1 MAEDTETGMGMADAT
16 PPVLFEYLD
25 YRQYL
30 IALFAFRKDHEAG
43 FSLRKFCRKV
53 HPSPSTSGLLSAILN
68 GKRGLSAAFGVKL
81 SAALALG
88 DKERKYFDLLVDFT
102 QAKGMEEK
110 NHFFLQLSRFRNSRA
125 NEINQTQ
132 YRFFSKWYFT
142 VLLNFFD
149 VEQRQKNPAEIA
161 RRIFPG
167 VSPSQVQEAI
177 DLLLELK
184 MIKRMANGY
193 APVHKHLAAGKEFA
207 GMVALQYNTQFINL
221 AANVMETAPP
231 KDCRYSTLTFAIS
244 RKGAEAV
251 RERMGSFL
259 GELQEIINQDDKSE
273 QVYTMNMQMFP
284 NTKSRATL
292 EAAGKSD

>member
-1 MAEDTETGMGMADAT
+1 
-16 PPVLFEYLD
+16 
-25 YRQYL
+25 
-30 IALFAFRKDHEAG
+30 
-43 FSLRKFCRKV
+43 V

-68 GKRGLSAAFGVKL
+68 GKRGLSAAFGIKL
-81 SAALALG
+81 ASALDLG
-88 DKERKYFDLLVDFT
+88 EKERKYFDLLVGFT

-125 NEINQTQ
+125 GEINQTQ

-142 VLLNFFD
+142 VLLNYFD
-149 VEQRQKNPAEIA
+149 VDQRQKNPAEIA
-161 RRIFPG
+161 KKLFPG
-167 VSPSQVQEAI
+167 VSPAQVQEAI

-184 MIKRMANGY
+184 MIKKMANGY
-193 APVHKHLAAGKEFA
+193 APVHKHLAAGKDFA

-231 KDCRYSTLTFAIS
+231 ADCRYSTLTFAIS

-284 NTKSRATL
+284 NTKSRAAL
-292 EAAGKSD
+292 DAAGKSD